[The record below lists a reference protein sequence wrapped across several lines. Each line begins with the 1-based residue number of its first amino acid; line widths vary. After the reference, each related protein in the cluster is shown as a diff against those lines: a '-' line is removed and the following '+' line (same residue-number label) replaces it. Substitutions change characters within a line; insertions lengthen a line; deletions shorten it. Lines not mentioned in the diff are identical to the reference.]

1 MRLRI
6 PPQLHVNKKTTAF
19 FSFFFIKLISWTL
32 LKTHKWLL
40 QAWFL
45 ARETSPFFFSSFA
58 HTLFTCA
65 LIYATSFVTSNPIG
79 DFSSNITSSSTIF
92 FFPRLDIISK
102 VKTFIISIIGQS
114 NFSAS
119 YYSFLMDTSRELLR
133 LLTNGKQF
141 IFPPFMRYHGLGLS
155 SLAFSLGFKGYP
167 IFPVFMLDWALVMLF
182 GVALR
187 RHTFIQHIY
196 LAVKKKK
203 KKKYCLIC
211 FRKICIQVIQIIV

>member
-1 MRLRI
+1 MDFAEN
-6 PPQLHVNKKTTAF
+6 PQMTFASLV
-19 FSFFFIKLISWTL
+19 SCQRDI
-32 LKTHKWLL
+32 
-40 QAWFL
+40 
-45 ARETSPFFFSSFA
+45 PFFFSSFA
-58 HTLFTCA
+58 HTLITCA

-141 IFPPFMRYHGLGLS
+141 IFLSFLRYHGLGLS

-196 LAVKKKK
+196 LAVKKK
-203 KKKYCLIC
+203 
-211 FRKICIQVIQIIV
+211 F